1 MIEDLNNFGFLFCLV
16 YGTLSLTVF
25 SLFFIFYL
33 RAKRYRLLDPNKSFL
48 QNLWDS
54 PLL

>member
-1 MIEDLNNFGFLFCLV
+1 MTEDFNHAMLLV
-16 YGTLSLTVF
+16 SLTLGTVSLMVF

-33 RAKRYRLLDPNKSFL
+33 RAKRYKLLDPNKSFL